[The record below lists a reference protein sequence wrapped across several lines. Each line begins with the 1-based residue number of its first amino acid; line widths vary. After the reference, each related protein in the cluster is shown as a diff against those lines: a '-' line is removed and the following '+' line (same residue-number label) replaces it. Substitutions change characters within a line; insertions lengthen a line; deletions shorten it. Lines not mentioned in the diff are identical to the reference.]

1 MMTLP
6 IFLEQSISHSSF
18 QNPQLENEQ
27 KSYSKNHQA
36 DISSIIKS
44 HETTI
49 SLWFS
54 CGFNGDGHRGAHIGH
69 WGAECHLLG
78 EGVKLGSI
86 TPMGCMDQYLW
97 AFLYTYNMYIDINKI
112 CMYVNIYVYI
122 FGVIYI

>member
-1 MMTLP
+1 MV
-6 IFLEQSISHSSF
+6 F
-18 QNPQLENEQ
+18 
-27 KSYSKNHQA
+27 
-36 DISSIIKS
+36 
-44 HETTI
+44 
-49 SLWFS
+49 LWFQRHPGRS
-54 CGFNGDGHRGAHIGH
+54 SGSRESRSSDDGHRGAHIGH